1 MITKDRLDDQLI
13 ALIGNNTRQSSK
25 MLAEKLKVSPA
36 TVRRRLAKLLHSG
49 VLHYVA
55 AIDPTKTEAFL
66 PVVIALDVRQNRV
79 NSVTE
84 MLIKVPEIQWIVTT
98 TGRFD
103 ILATA
108 YLSSIGR
115 LSEFLEREFGQ
126 VEGINDIETFVCM
139 NVLKGRL
146 MPIGND

>member
-1 MITKDRLDDQLI
+1 M
-13 ALIGNNTRQSSK
+13 
-25 MLAEKLKVSPA
+25 
-36 TVRRRLAKLLHSG
+36 
-49 VLHYVA
+49 
-55 AIDPTKTEAFL
+55 
-66 PVVIALDVRQNRV
+66 VIALDVRQNRV

-115 LSEFLEREFGQ
+115 LSDFLEREFGQ